1 MNPTK
6 IIPTRTSSSSAWI
19 EWHKTMK
26 SRYGKK
32 QANILFVK
40 AWDKRGGAGT
50 SASTNELREYMKN
63 QGVTLD
69 TTTMEGLTDTVSSGL
84 DTIGDIFNVG
94 KYFAIGTGVIVI
106 SGLAILVWNVVRN
119 PIKSASTAANF
130 MPAGRALKTL
140 K

>member
-40 AWDKRGGAGT
+40 AWDKRAGAGT
-50 SASTNELREYMKN
+50 SASTNELREYMKK
-63 QGVTLD
+63 QEVTLD
-69 TTTMEGLTDTVSSGL
+69 TSTLESVADTVSSGL
-84 DTIGDIFNVG
+84 DNIGGFFTVG
-94 KYFAIGTGVIVI
+94 KYFAIGTGIIIVG
-106 SGLAILVWNVVRN
+106 GLGMLVFNLVKN
-119 PIKSASTAANF
+119 PNKTASTAANF
-130 MPAGRALKTL
+130 TPIGRTTKLLK
-140 K
+140 

>member
-40 AWDKRGGAGT
+40 AWDKRAGAGT
-50 SASTNELREYMKN
+50 SASTNELREYMRK

-69 TTTMEGLTDTVSSGL
+69 TSTLESVADTVSSGL
-84 DTIGDIFNVG
+84 DGIGDFFTVG
-94 KYFAIGTGVIVI
+94 KYMVLGVGVILVG
-106 SGLAILVWNVVRN
+106 GLGILVFNLVKN
-119 PIKSASTAANF
+119 PIKTASTAANF
-130 MPAGRALKTL
+130 TPIGRTTKLLK
-140 K
+140 